1 MKLHELHQR
10 RLEVTVSLVENG
22 LDRMERLLSEGPPGG
37 SVRTVEDTLS
47 PEERSSLLVDFGH
60 LRSQL
65 RRLAEQYSLQRHAVD
80 IHQVLNAELSSAWV
94 MIENCRPKRMK
105 GYGVEFDP
113 VVRATLEDNVEQLLA
128 RVLALRAKLR

>member
-47 PEERSSLLVDFGH
+47 PEERSSLLDDIGH

-113 VVRATLEDNVEQLLA
+113 VVRATLEENVEQLLA